1 MVMTTRIHVNGVDR
15 FVVLNLVLLAAMSVA
30 VYTRRQPEYLYYVG
44 VFVAFALIGW
54 HALREYHYPL
64 WLLAALETGILA
76 HFAGGLLSVAG
87 GRLYEYTLPAGV
99 GYDDLVH
106 FYNSAVILLIVRE
119 VLHQADARIGR
130 YEWLLLIL
138 GVLGIGA
145 AWEVIEF
152 VAWRII
158 PSTLIGD
165 YANNMTDLLANGL
178 GGGTGVLVGRLM
190 DVGHRATPTR

>member
-1 MVMTTRIHVNGVDR
+1 MVLRTRVRVNGVDR
-15 FVVLNLVLLAAMSVA
+15 FVVLNLVLLAVMSLA
-30 VYTRRQPEYLYYVG
+30 VYSRRQPEYFYYVG

-54 HALREYHYPL
+54 HALRGYHYPL
-64 WLLAALETGILA
+64 WLLAGLEVGILA

-87 GRLYEYTLPAGV
+87 ERLYEHTLLAGV

-106 FYNSAVILLIVRE
+106 FYNSAIILLIVRE

-130 YEWLLLIL
+130 YEWLLLVLI
-138 GVLGIGA
+138 VLGIGA

-152 VAWRII
+152 VAWRLI
-158 PSTLIGD
+158 PDTMVGG

-178 GGGTGVLVGRLM
+178 GGGAGVLIGRLM
-190 DVGHRATPTR
+190 DSLSKSR